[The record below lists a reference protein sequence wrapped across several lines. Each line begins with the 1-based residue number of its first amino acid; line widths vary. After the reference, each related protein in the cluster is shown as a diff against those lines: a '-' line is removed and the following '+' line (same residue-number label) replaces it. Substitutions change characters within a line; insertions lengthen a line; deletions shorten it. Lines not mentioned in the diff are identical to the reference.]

1 MSLLTNA
8 PLVIIIESYV
18 QHAYN
23 NNNKKPVHL
32 SEVILLLI
40 CRRCS
45 ACFDLKGEKEKK
57 EKRKNT
63 LEHTLTHTHQ
73 YVFCQK
79 KKD

>member
-32 SEVILLLI
+32 SGVILLI
-40 CRRCS
+40 CRRC
-45 ACFDLKGEKEKK
+45 AFEG
-57 EKRKNT
+57 EKRKKEERKKT
-63 LEHTLTHTHQ
+63 LEHKYTHTHQ
-73 YVFCQK
+73 YVFYQK
-79 KKD
+79 KRH